1 MKRLLGTVFGIALV
15 SGLTFP
21 VAARAD
27 DKDPQ
32 AILDKAIKAVGG
44 EEKLKKV
51 EAFLLKTKGT
61 INFGG
66 NESEYK
72 GTLTARGLDHMR
84 RESEMEFNGEPRT
97 FLMIVA
103 GDKGWMKFGDEPR
116 EMEDEALA
124 NWKRRDYLEVLPV
137 TLVAIKGKGFK
148 LEAAGEE
155 KVDGKPAA
163 GVKVT
168 APDGKDFT
176 MYFDKES
183 GLPVKQVAKVAGF
196 QGDEN
201 TQETTFKDYKDFGG
215 IKKAT
220 RVETTRD
227 GEPFIKTEVTEF
239 KVLEKVDPKTFEEPT
254 S

>member
-1 MKRLLGTVFGIALV
+1 MKRLLGTVFGIALI

-32 AILDKAIKAVGG
+32 AILDKAIKALGG

-51 EAFLLKTKGT
+51 EAFTWKTKGT

-72 GTLTARGLDHMR
+72 GTVTARGLDHLR
-84 RESEMEFNGEPRT
+84 RESEMEINGESRT
-97 FLMIVA
+97 FVMIVA

-116 EMEDEALA
+116 EMEDDALA
-124 NWKRRDYLEVLPV
+124 NWKRRGYLEVLPV
-137 TLVAIKGKGFK
+137 TIVSIRGKGFK
-148 LEAAGEE
+148 VEAAGEE

-168 APDGKDFT
+168 PPDGKEFT
-176 MYFDKES
+176 IYFDKES
-183 GLPVKQVAKVAGF
+183 GLPVKQVAKVTGF
-196 QGDEN
+196 QGDE
-201 TQETTFKDYKDFGG
+201 TTEETTFKDYKDFGG

-220 RVETTRD
+220 KVETRRD
-227 GEPFIKTEVTEF
+227 GEPFISGEVTEF
-239 KVLEKVDPKTFEEPT
+239 KVLEKVDPKAFEEPK